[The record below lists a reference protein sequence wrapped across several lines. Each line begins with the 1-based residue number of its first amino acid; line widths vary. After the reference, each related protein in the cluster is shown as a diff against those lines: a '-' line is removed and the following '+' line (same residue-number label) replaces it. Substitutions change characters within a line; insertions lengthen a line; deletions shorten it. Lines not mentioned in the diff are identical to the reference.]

1 MPHKSTERRLT
12 DDEIEKLTPRLTGFP
27 RNFDEL
33 KEFLGQVVSLTFMF
47 SLFMVIVWLLVNWV
61 AGFVIDFDF
70 GWSSAYGTAIFWSIV
85 LVSFVYTVYEIQRCN
100 KPSRKRIRA
109 LQADIE
115 SGTLT
120 VEEHE
125 IRAAKVFQ
133 EPEHL
138 GLFYFLLTSE
148 DRVYVAFD
156 YESVELNENCENPL
170 DSTFRPKSILRLGKT
185 THAQVPLIEEFVG
198 DPIEVPEPLPMTHK
212 GRRWPEPEEF
222 VDTPWAEIE
231 SYYST
236 T

>member
-1 MPHKSTERRLT
+1 LATRTTERPLT
-12 DDEIEKLTPRLTGFP
+12 EIEIDRLTPRTTGLP

-33 KEFLGQVVSLTFMF
+33 KVFSGQVASFTFSF
-47 SLFMVIVWLLVNWV
+47 SFFLVLVWLIVDWI
-61 AGFVIDFDF
+61 AGFVVDFDF
-70 GWSSAYGTAIFWSIV
+70 GWNSPYGSTVFWSIV
-85 LVSFVYTVYEIQRCN
+85 GISFIYSFYEEQRCGR
-100 KPSRKRIRA
+100 PSRERIRA

-115 SGTLT
+115 SGKLT

-170 DSTFRPKSILRLGKT
+170 DSTFRPMSVLRLGMT
-185 THAQVPLIEEFVG
+185 THAQVPLVEEFVG
-198 DPIEVPEPLPMTHK
+198 DAIDVPKPMPMTSK
-212 GRRWPEPEEF
+212 GRRWPEPETF
-222 VDTPWAEIE
+222 VDTPWAEVE
-231 SYYST
+231 SYYGAK
-236 T
+236 

>member
-1 MPHKSTERRLT
+1 MALKSTERRLT

-33 KEFLGQVVSLTFMF
+33 KEFLGDAVRLTFMF
-47 SLFMVIVWLLVNWV
+47 SLFLVIVWLLVEWLS
-61 AGFVIDFDF
+61 GFVVDMDF
-70 GWSSAYGTAIFWSIV
+70 GWNSPYGNTIFWSIV
-85 LVSFVYTVYEIQRCN
+85 GISFAYTVYEIQRTN
-100 KPSRKRIRA
+100 KPSAARIRA

-115 SGTLT
+115 SGVLI

-138 GLFYFLLTSE
+138 GLFYFLQTSD

-156 YESVELNENCENPL
+156 YESVELNENDENPL

-185 THAQVPLIEEFVG
+185 THARVPLIEEFDG
-198 DPIEVPEPLPMTHK
+198 DPIDIPEPLPMTLK
-212 GRRWPEPEEF
+212 TRRWPEPEEF
-222 VDTPWAEIE
+222 YRHSVDGD
-231 SYYST
+231 
-236 T
+236 